1 MNDKAFMT
9 LALEAA
15 DRGAELGEVPVGAVL
30 TIGDRVIVTTHNER
44 EGSHDPTAHAE
55 ILALQRASRLLGRWR
70 LSDACLYVTL
80 EPCPMCAGALVN
92 SRISRLVYG
101 TADPKAGAVESLY
114 QITQDERLN
123 HRIEVL
129 SGVCAEESSQKLKA
143 FFRARR

>member
-1 MNDKAFMT
+1 MDDKAFMT

-15 DRGAELGEVPVGAVL
+15 DRAAELGEVPVGAVL
-30 TIGDRVIVTTHNER
+30 SIGDRVIVTTHNER

-55 ILALQRASRLLGRWR
+55 ILALQRVSRLLGRWR

-101 TADPKAGAVESLY
+101 APDPKAGAVESLY

-123 HRIEVL
+123 HRIEVV